1 MNAIIIGCGYVGSA
15 VAQHWRN
22 LGHVITATTT
32 TPDRIG
38 ELQKVANQAIVLKCC
53 DEETLQTILQ
63 NQDVVF
69 LSLAPT
75 ANQQVDS
82 DMYEETYLHTAN
94 NFVLAL
100 KHFPNIKQL
109 IYTSSSGVYGN
120 SNGAWVSE
128 LSPVAPSD
136 RHAEILHETEQ
147 VLLSASSPDLKV
159 CIFRLAAIY
168 GPDREFKKR
177 LSGLAGTTRPGTGN
191 QFTNWVHL
199 DDIVSASELALA
211 RQLEGVYNVVND
223 VPITARELFKQ
234 LCDRYELP
242 EVEWD
247 GSDTTKR
254 SNSRRISN
262 QKLKAEGYQ
271 LIHPEVE
278 I

>member
-32 TPDRIG
+32 TQDRIG
-38 ELQKVANQAIVLKCC
+38 ELQKVANEAIVLKRC

-63 NQDVVF
+63 NQHVVF

-94 NFVLAL
+94 NLVLAL

-109 IYTSSSGVYGN
+109 IYTSSCAVYGN

-128 LSPVAPSD
+128 HSPVAPAN
-136 RHAEILHETEQ
+136 RHGEILHETEQ
-147 VLLSASSPDLKV
+147 VLLSASSQDLKV
-159 CIFRLAAIY
+159 CIFRLGAIY

-177 LSGLAGTTRPGTGN
+177 LSKLAGTTRPGTGN
-191 QFTNWVHL
+191 HFTNWIHL

-211 RQLEGVYNVVND
+211 RQLQGVYNLVND

-234 LCDRYELP
+234 LCERYELP

-247 GSDTTKR
+247 GSDTTER
-254 SNSRRISN
+254 SNNRRISN